1 MEIKDLITDI
11 ELKECLELVE
21 DTAAN
26 HEEEDKETDLVL
38 PEDKE
43 ITCKDCGKTFTFT
56 VEEQQFY
63 KERHLTEPKR
73 CKECAKARRKFF
85 RHKGYK

>member
-1 MEIKDLITDI
+1 MKFNDLADLEI
-11 ELKECLELVE
+11 LKECL
-21 DTAAN
+21 A
-26 HEEEDKETDLVL
+26 ETDLIL

-43 ITCKDCGKTFTFT
+43 ANHDEKDKEMTCIDCDKKFTFT

-63 KERHLTEPKR
+63 KERHLSEPKR

-85 RHKGYK
+85 RHKGDK

>member
-1 MEIKDLITDI
+1 MKFNDLADLEI
-11 ELKECLELVE
+11 LKECLV
-21 DTAAN
+21 
-26 HEEEDKETDLVL
+26 ETDLVL

-63 KERHLTEPKR
+63 KEYLIEQ
-73 CKECAKARRKFF
+73 
-85 RHKGYK
+85 

>member
-1 MEIKDLITDI
+1 MKFNDLADLEI
-11 ELKECLELVE
+11 LKECLV
-21 DTAAN
+21 
-26 HEEEDKETDLVL
+26 ETDLVL

-63 KERHLTEPKR
+63 KSKNFPDPQR
-73 CKECAKARRKFF
+73 CRQCAKKKRRRFLN
-85 RHKGYK
+85 YK

>member
-1 MEIKDLITDI
+1 MKFNDLKDLELIKDVFT
-11 ELKECLELVE
+11 
-21 DTAAN
+21 
-26 HEEEDKETDLVL
+26 ETDLASNDNV
-38 PEDKE
+38 EEEKE
-43 ITCKDCGKTFTFT
+43 ITCKDCGKTFVFT

-63 KERHLTEPKR
+63 KDRHLSEPKR

>member
-1 MEIKDLITDI
+1 MKFNDLKDLEI
-11 ELKECLELVE
+11 LQECLELVE
-21 DTAAN
+21 DTAA
-26 HEEEDKETDLVL
+26 KLAFV
-38 PEDKE
+38 DKE
-43 ITCKDCGKTFTFT
+43 IICKSCGKTFIFT

-85 RHKGYK
+85 RHKGSE